1 VDSLLQPGTK
11 LDTYEIRQLLGKGGM
26 GEVYL
31 AQDTRLGRSVAI
43 KVLPPELTKDHGRLR
58 RFEQEARAASA
69 LNHPNIIT
77 IHEIGNVDSN
87 IFIVTEFVEGKS
99 LRELMQS
106 GPIELTR
113 IVDIATQIATALA
126 AAQATGIVHRDIKPE
141 NVMIRSDGIVKVL
154 DFGLAKL
161 CDSAA
166 APLDPEAVTRDLMHT
181 SPGVVMGT
189 ASYMS
194 PEQAQGLIVDT
205 RSDLWSLGVVLFE
218 MVAQRTPFEGSTS
231 MEVIARIIE
240 RDAPRLPD
248 VAGKSRP
255 ELDQIVH
262 KSLTKNPDDRY
273 QTAKDLISDLK
284 RFGRQIELTGD
295 NEQNA
300 DSTLR
305 SPPGIDSRSDEEKTF
320 ILPKAAATAA
330 SSNADLVSQMKHRR
344 VVLLAAALVVI
355 AAGTALVF
363 YLNASKNS
371 AIDSIAV
378 LPFENENHD
387 SESDYL
393 ADGLTDTII
402 NNLSNISS
410 LHVRSRNSV
419 YRYKGKGIDPTA
431 IAKEL
436 GVRAVLTGRILKRGD
451 NVIVGAE
458 LVDMRDNRQIWGETY
473 SRKLAELQGVQG
485 EIASQITQ
493 TLQRRLSGDEEK
505 LLSKHYTENSEAY
518 QTYLRGNY
526 ELNKRTEESLKK
538 GIEFFRKATEQDPG
552 YALAYA
558 GLADAYNQLGMWTL
572 LSPRESFPAA
582 RAAAEKALRLDP
594 TLAEAHTAL
603 AVVKFQHDW
612 DFEGAEREYQQANK
626 LNARYVAAR
635 EWHGY
640 HMFLSNPNNFS
651 GAMQELNIGHELDP
665 VSLPVNFNKAAIL
678 YFDRQYDESLK
689 QLESM
694 HDLEPGFT
702 LGYGLMGII
711 YAHKKMYD
719 KAVDAWLRGSALEAV
734 GQTADAERA
743 LREAFKSGGINVYL
757 RKHIEILEAESKHR
771 YISPYFIASDY
782 ALLGDKERVFEW
794 LEKAY
799 SDRSSWLVELR
810 VDPAWDVVRSDPR
823 YTDLLKRIGYKV

>member
-1 VDSLLQPGTK
+1 
-11 LDTYEIRQLLGKGGM
+11 M

-31 AQDTRLGRSVAI
+31 AQDIRLGRSVAI
-43 KVLPPELTKDHGRLR
+43 KVLPHELTKDHGRLR

-87 IFIVTEFVEGKS
+87 TFIVTEFVEGKS

-106 GPIELTR
+106 GPIELSQ
-113 IVDIATQIATALA
+113 IVDIATQIAAALA
-126 AAQATGIVHRDIKPE
+126 AAQAAGIVHRDIKPE
-141 NVMIRSDGIVKVL
+141 NIMIRSDGIVKVL

-161 CDSAA
+161 CDSTA

-255 ELDQIVH
+255 EFGRIVH
-262 KSLTKNPDDRY
+262 KSLTKSPAGRY
-273 QTAKDLISDLK
+273 QTAQDLLSDLK
-284 RFGRQIELTGD
+284 KFGRQLELARD
-295 NEQNA
+295 SEQNA
-300 DSTLR
+300 DSILR
-305 SPPGIDSRSDEEKTF
+305 SGPGFDSGTDEEKTF
-320 ILPKAAATAA
+320 ILPKAAATAT
-330 SSNADLVSQMKHRR
+330 SSNADLVSTLKHHK
-344 VVLLAAALVVI
+344 VGLLAAALMII
-355 AAGTALVF
+355 AAGTALAF

-371 AIDSIAV
+371 VIDSIAV
-378 LPFENENHD
+378 LPFENQNHD

-410 LHVRSRNSV
+410 LHVSSRNSV
-419 YRYKGKGIDPTA
+419 YRYKGKGSDAAA

-436 GVRAVLTGRILKRGD
+436 GVRAVLTGRILQRGD

-458 LVDMRDNRQIWGETY
+458 LVDMRDNRQIWGDTY
-473 SRKLAELQGVQG
+473 SRKLAELQVVQG

-493 TLQRRLSGDEEK
+493 TLQRRLSGEEEK
-505 LLSKHYTENSEAY
+505 LLAKHYTENSEAY
-518 QTYLRGNY
+518 QLYLKGNY
-526 ELNKRTEESLKK
+526 QLNKRTEESLKK
-538 GIEFFRKATEQDPG
+538 GIEYFRKATEQDPG

-558 GLADAYNQLGMWTL
+558 GLADAYNQLGMWML
-572 LSPRESFPAA
+572 LPPRESFPAA
-582 RAAAEKALRLDP
+582 RAAAEKALQLDVN
-594 TLAEAHTAL
+594 LAEAHTAL
-603 AVVKFQHDW
+603 AIVKFQYDW
-612 DFEGAEREYQQANK
+612 EFEGAEREYQQAIK
-626 LNARYVAAR
+626 LNPRYVATR

-640 HMFLSNPNNFS
+640 HMFLSNPNHFAA
-651 GAMQELNIGHELDP
+651 AMQELNIGHELDP

-694 HDLEPGFT
+694 HDLDPGFT
-702 LGYGLMGII
+702 LGYGLMGMI
-711 YAHKKMYD
+711 YARKKMYD
-719 KAVDAWLRGSALEAV
+719 KAMEAWLRGSTLEAL
-734 GQTADAERA
+734 GPTADAERA
-743 LREAFKSGGINVYL
+743 FREAFKTGGINAYL
-757 RKHIEILEAESKHR
+757 RKHIEILESERKHT
-771 YISPYFIASDY
+771 YISPYSIASDY
-782 ALLGDKERVFEW
+782 ALLGDKERAFEW

-799 SDRSSWLVELR
+799 ADRASWLVEVR
-810 VDPAWDVVRSDPR
+810 VDPTWDVLRSDPR